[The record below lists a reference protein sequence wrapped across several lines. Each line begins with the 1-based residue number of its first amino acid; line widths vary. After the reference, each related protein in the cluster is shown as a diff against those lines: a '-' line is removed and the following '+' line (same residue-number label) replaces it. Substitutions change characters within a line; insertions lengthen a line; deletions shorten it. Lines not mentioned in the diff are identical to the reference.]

1 MSSFALETGNPEAT
15 TTKSSI
21 HRASFCLWLL
31 AHDDLPI
38 LSALP
43 LLRSSLQILSMSTPS
58 LSEGIHSATSSL
70 ESATKAFLSKQRKK
84 RMRKANDDVLPVD
97 EERSLAKRERMAN
110 RAAQHGSHILKS
122 LTLKRQALGLA
133 VNALGTCTD
142 FCLGAMEAAFSS
154 TSCNDAQ
161 SKAVIQSILEHY
173 FINYLRLRDGL
184 VLLTSG
190 ECRHPGDSK
199 KARSKKASF
208 KSSFGSDSSARGD
221 GYTALF
227 SAEGGYSGTG
237 WDEFYDEHLGVR
249 TRLVDACLACAGAA
263 PPRGGGWSGNRIK
276 VWDKLLE
283 SGAENFESALDMH
296 DTETKAIT
304 NRLEQNRQK
313 FMNGFNAILGRALRD
328 KGAGVRA
335 GKIVMVTTDKFER
348 IELQN
353 ASSLGISHLVLERR
367 GDNFRIHD
375 DEGVLPSDW
384 NLSRW
389 KQAMKLPDELSR
401 ISSSKQNQ
409 GGKKASASTGTNK
422 SKKRRIIEDS
432 DSSDD
437 GGPDDTSRVKK
448 GADKKSPAE
457 TKAPPALS
465 GITGGLKV
473 KVVKSADASSPTTGN
488 IAEIKS
494 SFGVDVEALSRG
506 RENLEAEQKLSAA
519 TAVAEEAATAAGVR
533 PGAHMFATASARNE
547 EDAAR
552 MEELK
557 EGINE
562 LREDVKCCEKILKQ
576 VDPTKADDVS
586 KRTMRHFICAVPF
599 ISVRSV

>member
-1 MSSFALETGNPEAT
+1 MSVPT
-15 TTKSSI
+15 
-21 HRASFCLWLL
+21 
-31 AHDDLPI
+31 
-38 LSALP
+38 LSD
-43 LLRSSLQILSMSTPS
+43 
-58 LSEGIHSATSSL
+58 GIDSATSSL
-70 ESATKAFLSKQRKK
+70 ESATMAFLSKQRKK
-84 RMRKANDDVLPVD
+84 RLRKANDDVLPVD
-97 EERSLAKRERMAN
+97 EERSLAKRERVAN
-110 RAAQHGSHILKS
+110 HTARHGSHILKN
-122 LTLKRQALGLA
+122 LTLQRQALALA
-133 VNALGTCTD
+133 VRALGTCTD
-142 FCLGAMEAAFSS
+142 SCLSAMEAHFSS
-154 TSCNDAQ
+154 SISSASGNDAQ
-161 SKAVIQSILEHY
+161 SKAVIQSLLEHY

-199 KARSKKASF
+199 RARSKKASF
-208 KSSFGSDSSARGD
+208 KSSFGSDTSARGD

-227 SAEGGYSGTG
+227 SAKGGYSGTG

-249 TRLVDACLACAGAA
+249 TRLVDACLACAGAV
-263 PPRGGGWSGNRIK
+263 PPRGGGWSGNRVK

-304 NRLEQNRQK
+304 NRLEQNRLK
-313 FMNGFNAILGRALRD
+313 FMNAFNAILGRALRD
-328 KGAGVRA
+328 KGAGARA
-335 GKIVMVTTDKFER
+335 GKITMVTTDKFER

-375 DEGVLPSDW
+375 DGGVLPLDW
-384 NLSRW
+384 NLGRW
-389 KQAMKLPDELSR
+389 KQGMKLSDELSR
-401 ISSSKQNQ
+401 ISSSIQNQ
-409 GGKKASASTGTNK
+409 GGKRASASTGANI

-437 GGPDDTSRVKK
+437 DRSSGTSRVENK
-448 GADKKSPAE
+448 AANKSSVG
-457 TKAPPALS
+457 TKTVQATTNTKTAPPPS
-465 GITGGLKV
+465 GISGGLKV
-473 KVVKSADASSPTTGN
+473 KVKSVDASSPTTGN

-519 TAVAEEAATAAGVR
+519 TAVAEEAATAAGIR

-562 LREDVKCCEKILKQ
+562 LREDVKSCDKILKH
-576 VDPTKADDVS
+576 VDPAKADDVS
-586 KRTMRHFICAVPF
+586 IRILNHLCANVYAPSLTLNLSLLF
-599 ISVRSV
+599 PRLLNSDGMPESRYVK

>member
-1 MSSFALETGNPEAT
+1 MSA
-15 TTKSSI
+15 
-21 HRASFCLWLL
+21 
-31 AHDDLPI
+31 
-38 LSALP
+38 
-43 LLRSSLQILSMSTPS
+43 PS
-58 LSEGIHSATSSL
+58 LSDGIHSTTSSL

-84 RMRKANDDVLPVD
+84 RLRKANDDVLPVD

-110 RAAQHGSHILKS
+110 HAAQHGSHILKN
-122 LTLKRQALGLA
+122 LTLKRQALELA
-133 VNALGTCTD
+133 VKALGTCTD
-142 FCLGAMEAAFSS
+142 SCLSAMEAHFSS
-154 TSCNDAQ
+154 SSSALGNDAQ
-161 SKAVIQSILEHY
+161 CKVVIQSILEHY

-199 KARSKKASF
+199 RSRSKKASF
-208 KSSFGSDSSARGD
+208 KSSFGSDASARGD

-263 PPRGGGWSGNRIK
+263 PPRGGGWSGNRVK
-276 VWDKLLE
+276 VWDMLLE

-313 FMNGFNAILGRALRD
+313 FMNGFNSILGRALRD
-328 KGAGVRA
+328 KGAGARA
-335 GKIVMVTTDKFER
+335 GKITMVTTDKFER

-384 NLSRW
+384 NLGRW
-389 KQAMKLPDELSR
+389 KQAMKVPDEISR
-401 ISSSKQNQ
+401 ISSSTQNQ
-409 GGKKASASTGTNK
+409 GGKRASASTTGASNK

-437 GGPDDTSRVKK
+437 ERGSSGGTSRVESK
-448 GADKKSPAE
+448 ADNNSSVG
-457 TKAPPALS
+457 TKTVQATTNAKTPPPPS
-465 GITGGLKV
+465 GISGGLKV
-473 KVVKSADASSPTTGN
+473 KVKSVDASSPTTGN

-494 SFGVDVEALSRG
+494 SVGVDVEALSRG

-533 PGAHMFATASARNE
+533 PGSHMFATASARNE
-547 EDAAR
+547 EDAVR
-552 MEELK
+552 IEELK

-562 LREDVKCCEKILKQ
+562 LREDVKSCEKILKH
-576 VDPTKADDVS
+576 VDRTKADDVS
-586 KRTMRHFICAVPF
+586 KRTMRHLCCSFHLGSF
-599 ISVRSV
+599 K

>member
-1 MSSFALETGNPEAT
+1 MSA
-15 TTKSSI
+15 
-21 HRASFCLWLL
+21 
-31 AHDDLPI
+31 
-38 LSALP
+38 
-43 LLRSSLQILSMSTPS
+43 PS
-58 LSEGIHSATSSL
+58 LSDGIHSATSSL
-70 ESATKAFLSKQRKK
+70 ESAAKAFLSKQRKK
-84 RMRKANDDVLPVD
+84 RLRKANDDVLPVD

-110 RAAQHGSHILKS
+110 HAAQHGSHILKN
-122 LTLKRQALGLA
+122 LTLKRQALELA
-133 VNALGTCTD
+133 VKALGNCTD
-142 FCLGAMEAAFSS
+142 SCLTTMEAHFSS
-154 TSCNDAQ
+154 SSSALGNDAQ
-161 SKAVIQSILEHY
+161 SKVVIQSILEHY

-208 KSSFGSDSSARGD
+208 KSRFGSDTSARGD

-237 WDEFYDEHLGVR
+237 WDEFYDEHFGVR

-263 PPRGGGWSGNRIK
+263 PPRGGGWSGNRVK

-304 NRLEQNRQK
+304 NRLEQNRLK
-313 FMNGFNAILGRALRD
+313 FTNAFNMILGRALRD
-328 KGAGVRA
+328 KGAGARA
-335 GKIVMVTTDKFER
+335 GKITMVTTDKFER

-375 DEGVLPSDW
+375 DGGVLPLDW
-384 NLSRW
+384 NLGRW
-389 KQAMKLPDELSR
+389 KQAMKLSDELSR
-401 ISSSKQNQ
+401 ISSSTQNQ
-409 GGKKASASTGTNK
+409 GGKRASASTGANI

-437 GGPDDTSRVKK
+437 DRSSGTSRVENK
-448 GADKKSPAE
+448 AANKSSVG
-457 TKAPPALS
+457 TKTVQATTNTKTAPPPS
-465 GITGGLKV
+465 GISGGLKV
-473 KVVKSADASSPTTGN
+473 KVKSVDASSPTTGN

-519 TAVAEEAATAAGVR
+519 TAVAEEAATAAGIR

-562 LREDVKCCEKILKQ
+562 LREDVKSCDKILKH
-576 VDPTKADDVS
+576 VDPAKADDVS
-586 KRTMRHFICAVPF
+586 IRILNHLCANVYAPSLTLNLSLLF
-599 ISVRSV
+599 PRLLNSDGMPESRYVK

>member
-1 MSSFALETGNPEAT
+1 MSAP
-15 TTKSSI
+15 
-21 HRASFCLWLL
+21 CLS
-31 AHDDLPI
+31 D
-38 LSALP
+38 
-43 LLRSSLQILSMSTPS
+43 
-58 LSEGIHSATSSL
+58 GIHSATSSL
-70 ESATKAFLSKQRKK
+70 ESATKGFLSKQRKK
-84 RMRKANDDVLPVD
+84 RLRKANDDVLPVD

-110 RAAQHGSHILKS
+110 HAAQHGSHILKN
-122 LTLKRQALGLA
+122 LTLKRQALDLA
-133 VNALGTCTD
+133 VKALGTCTD
-142 FCLGAMEAAFSS
+142 SCLSAMEAHFLSSS
-154 TSCNDAQ
+154 TLSGNDAQ

-208 KSSFGSDSSARGD
+208 KSSFGSDTSARGD

-263 PPRGGGWSGNRIK
+263 PPRGGGWSGNRVK

-283 SGAENFESALDMH
+283 SGAENFESALDLH

-313 FMNGFNAILGRALRD
+313 FMNGFNSILGRALRD
-328 KGAGVRA
+328 KGAGARA
-335 GKIVMVTTDKFER
+335 GKITMVTTDKFER

-375 DEGVLPSDW
+375 GEGVLPSDW
-384 NLSRW
+384 NLDRW
-389 KQAMKLPDELSR
+389 KQAMKLPDEISR
-401 ISSSKQNQ
+401 ISSSTQNQ
-409 GGKKASASTGTNK
+409 GGKRASASTGASNK

-437 GGPDDTSRVKK
+437 EHDSSGGTSRVENK
-448 GADKKSPAE
+448 ADSKSSVQA
-457 TKAPPALS
+457 TTNAKTPPPPS
-465 GITGGLKV
+465 SISGGLKV
-473 KVVKSADASSPTTGN
+473 KVKSADASSPTTGN

-547 EDAAR
+547 EDAVR

-562 LREDVKCCEKILKQ
+562 LREDVKSCEKILKH
-576 VDPTKADDVS
+576 VDPAKADDVS
-586 KRTMRHFICAVPF
+586 TRTMRHCLCCSFSSRFLQIDL
-599 ISVRSV
+599 ISHFLSHTISTPSCPSAMGRPRVTT